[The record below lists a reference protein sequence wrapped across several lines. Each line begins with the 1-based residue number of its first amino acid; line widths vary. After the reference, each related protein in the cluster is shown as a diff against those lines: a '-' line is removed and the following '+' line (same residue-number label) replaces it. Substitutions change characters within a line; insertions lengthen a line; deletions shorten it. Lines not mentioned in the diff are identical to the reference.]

1 MSALEEPQDI
11 LLAEY
16 PEANGISRRK
26 LLLSGGA
33 LVVSFSFLG
42 GLTKGGF
49 GLTEAD
55 AATVPFPTVSFRP
68 LDSWISIGSDGTIV
82 ATTSRVDLGQG
93 NRTALSQIIA
103 EELYV
108 PFEKINLI
116 MGDTSLTA
124 DQGITAASSTIRQ
137 AGPQLRQIAADAKQ
151 MLLNLAAVRFQ
162 VPVSLLSVTDGVIQA
177 PTGTISYADLLAGQP
192 FNFMLPTTGAGSGFV
207 VTGPA
212 TPKPPIDYQIVG
224 QSIQRPDIAGK
235 VTGEW
240 TYVHDVRLPGMLHAR
255 IVRPKRMGSNLISV
269 GEPIAGTQVVRINNL
284 LAVVADNEWDAI
296 RGAAALKTQW
306 TQWKG
311 LPDTNDVYRWIKATP
326 VSTRVQSQV
335 KDPDAAIAAAPT
347 RLAGEYLTPIETHGS
362 IGPSCAVADV
372 SDGIATVHSGTQG
385 PHSLQSALVTALQLP
400 LTSIRVINYDASG
413 CYGRNGADPASV
425 EAALLSQ
432 AIGKPVR
439 VQWMRAD
446 EHGWDPKGPAMVQQ
460 LSGGVDAGGNVLGWR
475 HDAFIPPEFDTTMIP
490 AVLAGRTTR
499 LVSTG
504 SWSGPLLY
512 NFPASIQLAKGQ
524 HALGADANNGVG
536 LVSAWLRSPGQYQI
550 TFAMESFADE
560 LAAAAKMD
568 PIAFRIRYLTDP
580 RMVQVVK
587 AAAVR
592 SNWQARPSTVGLKQ
606 GDILKGRGIGI
617 SLRDG
622 TYNATVASVEVDT
635 KTGKVRVKNIVAVQ
649 DCGLVINPL
658 ATRRQMETGSMQTTS
673 RVLHEEVTLDGQ
685 GVTSLDWVTYPILR
699 FKDVP
704 TIDTLLLDRPQYP
717 ATGSGEGACCPVGAA
732 IGNAVFDATGVRIR
746 ELPLRPNKVRAAL
759 KAAASA

>member
-1 MSALEEPQDI
+1 MSALEETTEVV
-11 LLAEY
+11 LAEY
-16 PEANGISRRK
+16 PEANGISRRR

-33 LVVSFSFLG
+33 LIVSFSLLG
-42 GLTKGGF
+42 SLVKSAT
-49 GLTEAD
+49 AD
-55 AATVPFPTVSFRP
+55 AATVPYPTVSFKP

-108 PFEKINLI
+108 PFEKIDLI

-151 MLLNLAAVRFQ
+151 MLLNLAALHFQ
-162 VPVSLLSVTDGVIQA
+162 TPVSLLSVTNGVIQA
-177 PTGTISYADLLAGQP
+177 PTGTISYADLVAGQP
-192 FNFMLPTTGAGSGFV
+192 LNMTLPTTGSGSAFV

-212 TPKPPIDYQIVG
+212 TPKSPLDYSIVG
-224 QSIQRPDIAGK
+224 TSVERSDIVGK
-235 VTGEW
+235 VTGRW
-240 TYVHDVRLPGMLHAR
+240 TYVHDVKLPGMLHAR
-255 IVRPKRMGSNLISV
+255 IVRPKRMGSNLITV
-269 GEPIAGTQVVRINNL
+269 GDPIPGTQVVRINNL

-296 RGAAALKTQW
+296 RGADALETTW

-311 LPDTNDVYRWIKATP
+311 LPDTNDVYRWIKATAVP
-326 VSTRVQSQV
+326 SPRVFSQV
-335 KDPDAAIAAAPT
+335 KNADAAIAASPVQLT
-347 RLAGEYLTPIETHGS
+347 GEYLTPIETHGS

-372 SDGIATVHSGTQG
+372 SNGQATVHSGTQG
-385 PHSLQSALVTALQLP
+385 PHSLQSSLAQALQMP
-400 LTSIRVINYDASG
+400 VTSIRVINYDASG

-432 AIGKPVR
+432 ALGKPVR

-446 EHGWDPKGPAMVQQ
+446 EHGWDPKGPAMVQE
-460 LSGGVDAGGNVLGWR
+460 LSGGLDASGNVTGWH
-475 HDAFIPPEFDTTMIP
+475 HDAYIPPEFDTTMIP
-490 AVLAGRTTR
+490 AVLAGRATR

-512 NFPASIQLAKGQ
+512 NFPASLQLAKGQ

-536 LVSAWLRSPGQYQI
+536 LVSAWMRSPGQYQI
-550 TFAMESFADE
+550 TFGMESFMDE
-560 LAAAAKMD
+560 LAAKAGVD
-568 PIAFRIRYLTDP
+568 PIQFRLRYLTDP
-580 RMVQVVK
+580 RMVQVLK

-592 SNWQARPSTVGLKQ
+592 SSWETRSSTIGLKT
-606 GDILKGRGIGI
+606 GDVLKGRGIAI

-622 TYNATVASVEVDT
+622 TYNATVAQVEVAT
-635 KTGKVRVKNIVAVQ
+635 ATGKVSVKHLTAVQ
-649 DCGLVINPL
+649 DCGLVINPR

-673 RVLHEEVTLDGQ
+673 RVLREEVQLDGQ
-685 GVTSLDWVTYPILR
+685 GVTSLDWASYPILR
-699 FKDVP
+699 FKDIPV
-704 TIDTLLLDRPQYP
+704 IDTLLLDRPGYP

-746 ELPLRPNKVRAAL
+746 QLPLRPTRVKAAL
-759 KAAASA
+759 KAAAQA